1 ILPYDEDQGTSH
13 SARNNTTD
21 LTVVLVFLLPC
32 RSQHY
37 GRVEGGPGQPATGC
51 FPPLHPALSQSQPGS
66 HMMSSEEESDGFGL
80 YNDKLSKKAKRSRQR
95 VDAGEPRNSYSSIPN
110 FSSRP
115 NFMNSGIYG
124 AFFSQ
129 NQQHFGFFGQ
139 GFGPNKMLNELLGR
153 QVKTGS
159 EANIPGDNMMTIDP
173 NSAEA
178 NNYEAQV
185 LRRGLDEDISPPP
198 GDMAAH
204 HMLRDILQGRKK
216 ELLALEQEFRGVN
229 TNGTGPNSPDNNNCI
244 NNNNNNTELKNT
256 NITNGIDNSDSEK
269 HNMMNGDSEMN
280 EIQDDGDNISNP
292 EENQNDVSDKI
303 NNSMDEE
310 NLNDGDASD
319 SEHSV
324 HSNSSDIKKELD
336 DPDLKDSNS
345 NDKSDQ
351 VELKRARVENIV
363 STMRS
368 SPSLPTQVNGCK
380 KRKLYHPQQHDN
392 SLTER
397 YASLNNN
404 NISPNLNMLLEEDE
418 DEDLGPE
425 EIRQKVVEKN
435 ALKNQL
441 RSMQEQLAAMQQK
454 YVRLCTKMETET
466 EPTEPQEVE
475 EVTSDVEQE
484 NNNVPVKPELS
495 TPSTTP
501 VKETPSTPNSTPVSQ
516 PVMSPAISKM
526 ISAKL
531 HQQQQNG
538 PHLNPHGLPLPP
550 NFNGALS
557 LLQQQVLQEQ
567 HPQGIPMPPHHHP
580 HHHPHPAM
588 GPHALS
594 NAAAMYLGVRFM
606 EQEARMAKE
615 VAMAAEHHQQQQR
628 NSVEH
633 NGPPSQNHPQRNQNE
648 PNNQSHQPR
657 QSPHP
662 NMNHKNEFNE
672 RLSMLRNSAL
682 QPIAGPVELE
692 NLADVLKSEITSSL
706 SNLIDS
712 IIARF
717 IQQRRMMGK
726 QAEASVAAE
735 QLNKDLLLA
744 SQLLDRKSQRTKV
757 IDRGHSGA
765 AAERERSSSNGS
777 NQREP
782 PRMNTAA
789 FPTLPLPPHHPNNN
803 NPENNINTMNLPQIR
818 PSPMF
823 QPPKTPTSSMNSAAA
838 AAAAAIYSM
847 GGLPHP
853 NPFAEREIRE
863 ERERNAPE
871 QNEALSLVVQPK
883 KKRHKVTDTRITPR
897 TVSRILAQDNMRG
910 PTPPSAMD
918 LNKFNLNSLMNQQH
932 NSNNNNSNNVQGNNS
947 SHMNG
952 NPMNSNQNS
961 NTGSESPQRPTYHPP
976 PPPPPMLPVSLP
988 TSVAIPNPSLHESQ
1002 VFSPYSPFYN
1012 AHPGQ
1017 NPHLG
1022 ASSPPGM
1029 NDLRDSPPLPPHPTM
1044 LHPALLAAAHGGSP
1058 DFNMR
1063 GGGDSMDMVSDEF
1076 GNEAYDGMSPTISF
1090 INNQQIKLR

>member
-1 ILPYDEDQGTSH
+1 MKAGVILDSPLLH
-13 SARNNTTD
+13 LRARVILHGD
-21 LTVVLVFLLPC
+21 LTVVVSSVLPC

-51 FPPLHPALSQSQPGS
+51 YPPLHPALSQSNPGS
-66 HMMSSEEESDGFGL
+66 HMMSSEEESEGFGL

-115 NFMNSGIYG
+115 NFINSGIYG

-159 EANIPGDNMMTIDP
+159 EANIPADNMMTMDP
-173 NSAEA
+173 NSADV

-185 LRRGLDEDISPPP
+185 LRRGLDEDVSPPP
-198 GDMAAH
+198 GDIVAH

-216 ELLALEQEFRGVN
+216 DLLALEHEFRGVN

-244 NNNNNNTELKNT
+244 NNNNNNELKNT
-256 NITNGIDNSDSEK
+256 NITNGLDKNDSGN
-269 HNMMNGDSEMN
+269 HMINGDSDAN
-280 EIQDDGDNISNP
+280 EIQNDVDNLSNP
-292 EENQNDVSDKI
+292 EENQNNVSDKI
-303 NNSMDEE
+303 NSLDEE
-310 NLNDGDASD
+310 NMNDGEASD

-324 HSNSSDIKKELD
+324 RSSSSDIKKELD
-336 DPDLKDSNS
+336 DPDMKDSNS

-392 SLTER
+392 SLSER

-404 NISPNLNMLLEEDE
+404 NISPNMNMLLEEDE

-425 EIRQKVVEKN
+425 GIRQKVVEKN

-454 YVRLCTKMETET
+454 YVRLCTKMETE
-466 EPTEPQEVE
+466 PAEPQEVE
-475 EVTSDVEQE
+475 DISSDVEEQD
-484 NNNVPVKPELS
+484 NNNVPVKPEVS
-495 TPSTTP
+495 TPATTP

-538 PHLNPHGLPLPP
+538 PHMNHHGLPLPP

-567 HPQGIPMPPHHHP
+567 HPQGIPMPPHHPHHP
-580 HHHPHPAM
+580 HHPAM

-615 VAMAAEHHQQQQR
+615 AAMVAEHHQQQQR
-628 NSVEH
+628 NAGEH
-633 NGPPSQNHPQRNQNE
+633 HSGLSSQNHPQRNQNE
-648 PNNQSHQPR
+648 PINPPQPR

-662 NMNHKNEFNE
+662 NVNHKNEFNE

-682 QPIAGPVELE
+682 HPIAGPVDLE

-706 SNLIDS
+706 SNLIDA

-717 IQQRRMMGK
+717 IQQKRMMGK
-726 QAEASVAAE
+726 QSEASAAAE

-757 IDRGHSGA
+757 IDRGNNGA
-765 AAERERSSSNGS
+765 SSERERSSSNSS

-789 FPTLPLPPHHPNNN
+789 FPTLPIPPHHPNNN

-823 QPPKTPTSSMNSAAA
+823 QQPKTPTSSMNSAAA
-838 AAAAAIYSM
+838 AAAAAAIYSM
-847 GGLPHP
+847 GGIPHP
-853 NPFAEREIRE
+853 NPFQERDVRE

-910 PTPPSAMD
+910 PTPPSALD
-918 LNKFNLNSLMNQQH
+918 LNKFNLNNLMNH
-932 NSNNNNSNNVQGNNS
+932 HSSNSSSNNMNS
-947 SHMNG
+947 SQLNG
-952 NPMNSNQNS
+952 TPMNSNQNS
-961 NTGSESPQRPTYHPP
+961 NTGSESPQRPTYHNAP

-1012 AHPGQ
+1012 AHMAQ
-1017 NPHLG
+1017 NPHHLG
-1022 ASSPPGM
+1022 ASSPPGF

-1090 INNQQIKLR
+1090 INN